1 MGHRWPPMQVGM
13 WIQWKAMNWN
23 RAVSSVSS
31 FSIPSLS
38 INQSYQNLTW
48 GILRLVLPPW
58 IVSKDHESKTMIVAL
73 EHKLHRSLGLSP
85 GVPINPCWDACQRKW
100 LWTKLVYYR
109 KYWRSCN
116 LWYSEF
122 QMYASQR
129 FYETSGLDS
138 GTWGWT
144 GSSFFLMNS
153 QNGTSWQPGV
163 FTRVPTASAHVNDC
177 SKGLDWYSWKHKIE
191 LSKCRSS
198 AWQSFLSSSPNC
210 MAFDS
215 GNVQWLCHLVC
226 KFQRESLWNQMCV
239 CTLPPCDNRLSA
251 KSQVVQLVVLAA
263 ACLSKRNHH
272 TINCMINRLI
282 QNDFRCN
289 PKGLEMKPNRSLQWK
304 ELLAQLCSQFLCTEL
319 QF

>member
-163 FTRVPTASAHVNDC
+163 FTPGPH
-177 SKGLDWYSWKHKIE
+177 G
-191 LSKCRSS
+191 KCT
-198 AWQSFLSSSPNC
+198 
-210 MAFDS
+210 
-215 GNVQWLCHLVC
+215 C
-226 KFQRESLWNQMCV
+226 K
-239 CTLPPCDNRLSA
+239 RL
-251 KSQVVQLVVLAA
+251 LEGPW
-263 ACLSKRNHH
+263 
-272 TINCMINRLI
+272 LI
-282 QNDFRCN
+282 Q
-289 PKGLEMKPNRSLQWK
+289 LEAQDWIVKMQKFSVTVLLVIIAELHGVWLWQRAETISLGVQVSTWKPVKPDVRLYSATMWQ
-304 ELLAQLCSQFLCTEL
+304 
-319 QF
+319 